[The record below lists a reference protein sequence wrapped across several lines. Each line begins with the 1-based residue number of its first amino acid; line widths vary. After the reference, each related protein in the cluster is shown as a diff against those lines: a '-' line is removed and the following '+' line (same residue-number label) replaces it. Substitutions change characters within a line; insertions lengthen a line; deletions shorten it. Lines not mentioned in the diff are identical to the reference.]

1 MKKNKTGPKP
11 ETGEP
16 RNNCVTIKFTNTELE
31 EIEKIAKD
39 INIPR
44 TTLIRNLAL
53 SSLKNAKFLN
63 NFGILKGTKKL
74 LEFEER
80 LRNPKKYPQ
89 LEIGI

>member
-1 MKKNKTGPKP
+1 MKKNKPGPKP
-11 ETGEP
+11 EMGKA
-16 RNNCVTIKFTNTELE
+16 RNNLITIKFTDTELG

-53 SSLKNAKFLN
+53 SGLKDAKFLN

-74 LEFEER
+74 LEFETR
-80 LRNPKKYPQ
+80 LKNPKKYPQ